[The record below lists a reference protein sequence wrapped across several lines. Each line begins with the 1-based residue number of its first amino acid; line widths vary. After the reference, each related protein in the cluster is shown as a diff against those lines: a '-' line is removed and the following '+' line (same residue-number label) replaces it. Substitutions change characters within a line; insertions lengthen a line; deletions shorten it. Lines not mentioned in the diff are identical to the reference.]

1 MLDEFCNST
10 NPPCHELLRPEEL
23 QLFLVRF
30 WGKDT
35 GGFYQVSPGIDKG
48 VKGIDLFLGEPLPW
62 MMLQASLSQIAVQT
76 YATFLGKCFELRPD
90 FICASESMYS
100 GRRFL
105 GYLLFLHVNIF

>member
-10 NPPCHELLRPEEL
+10 NPPCHELLRPEEF
-23 QLFLVRF
+23 QFFLIRF
-30 WGKDT
+30 LGEDA
-35 GGFYQVSPGIDKG
+35 GDFYEVSPGIDEG
-48 VKGIDLFLGEPLPW
+48 VQGIDLFLGEPLPG

-90 FICASESMYS
+90 FIRTSESMYS

-105 GYLLFLHVNIF
+105 GYVLFLHVNIF